1 MRNVVNHVFELAKMD
16 ADIMTTNDHIFYTGG
31 RVLHGAKV
39 KATDLRAGAALV
51 IAGLMAQ
58 GQTEITNIE
67 FILRGYS
74 DIIENYAVSEQI
86 LHLLKTKPLRWLWIF
101 GPN

>member
-1 MRNVVNHVFELAKMD
+1 MGKC
-16 ADIMTTNDHIFYTGG
+16 
-31 RVLHGAKV
+31 

-74 DIIENYAVSEQI
+74 DIIENCVVLERI
-86 LHLLKTKPLRWLWIF
+86 LHSLKTKPLR
-101 GPN
+101 